1 MSQLPRLPE
10 DEQEGAE
17 RTPLGSMAIAG
28 LIIVILVVATMI
40 VLHLTGVIEPTGH

>member
-1 MSQLPRLPE
+1 MSQLPSLPE

-17 RTPLGSMAIAG
+17 RTPLGGKAIAG